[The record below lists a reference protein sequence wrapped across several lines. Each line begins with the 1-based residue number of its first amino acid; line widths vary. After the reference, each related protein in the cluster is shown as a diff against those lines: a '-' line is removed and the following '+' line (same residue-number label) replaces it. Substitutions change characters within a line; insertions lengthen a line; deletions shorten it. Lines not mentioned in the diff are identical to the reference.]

1 MGKSQTFYKKPN
13 FKYVLPQKCINSV
26 NIDFVKQP
34 YTQPTSVLF
43 LFFFLLVLCIF
54 GRYDCVWY
62 VYTGLHQLHLPTLV
76 YANLYR
82 NALNPVNEVHIQLS
96 FFLISL

>member
-43 LFFFLLVLCIF
+43 LFFFFWFCVFSDVMIV
-54 GRYDCVWY
+54 YDMFTRDFTNC
-62 VYTGLHQLHLPTLV
+62 TCLHLSTPIFTGM
-76 YANLYR
+76 R
-82 NALNPVNEVHIQLS
+82 
-96 FFLISL
+96 